1 MSESHP
7 GPDPRTAAAELFRRF
22 APGLQRRLA
31 RANPGTDPDMVADAV
46 VQAILQVS
54 RRLPPHPQ
62 PLAPAA
68 GARGEE
74 RPPPPPPPPPP
85 AGGGGGGKKTP
96 SGCAPPP
103 GGVPP
108 FFCW

>member
-1 MSESHP
+1 MLSAGSLSVAGLAVMSESHW

-31 RANPGTDPDMVADAV
+31 RAHPETDPDTVADAV

-62 PLAPAA
+62 PLSPEA
-68 GARGEE
+68 GARGG
-74 RPPPPPPPPPP
+74 RNPSASGYDP
-85 AGGGGGGKKTP
+85 ARGSLAAFLMG
-96 SGCAPPP
+96 A
-103 GGVPP
+103 
-108 FFCW
+108 